1 VVDYAVHIRYECVC
15 VEEEERQAARV
26 QLRFGFVFG
35 AHPRVPSPQKRVS
48 VLACWL
54 VLHSFLTQ
62 CKSSSVFSHI
72 IRCSSDQ
79 NDTLL
84 STNVA
89 EEQDAS

>member
-1 VVDYAVHIRYECVC
+1 MVDYAVHIRYECVC
-15 VEEEERQAARV
+15 VEEERQAARV

-54 VLHSFLTQ
+54 VLHSFLTGGSLLL
-62 CKSSSVFSHI
+62 CSHI

-79 NDTLL
+79 IVTLL

-89 EEQDAS
+89 EEQDAR